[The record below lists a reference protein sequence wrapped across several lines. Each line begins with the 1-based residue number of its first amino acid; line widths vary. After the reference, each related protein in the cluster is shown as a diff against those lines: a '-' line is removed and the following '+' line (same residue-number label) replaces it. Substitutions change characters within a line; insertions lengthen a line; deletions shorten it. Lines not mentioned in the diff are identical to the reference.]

1 VRVVVVGARGQLGAA
16 IVHEFSTCAPA
27 HDVVPFSHQALDI
40 TDDDAVDAALKAAR
54 PDAVI
59 NCAAYNDVD
68 GAEDHPVD
76 ALNLNAFAVRTLALA
91 AERAGAAFVH
101 YGSDFVFDGKAT
113 TPYGEDAA
121 PSPLSAYGASK
132 MLGEWFALDAPR
144 SYVLRV
150 ESLFGR
156 APGGG
161 PPKGSVAGIL
171 KGLQAGSA
179 PRVFED
185 RTVSPTYIIDAAAAT
200 RHLLESSASPGLYH
214 CVSSGHCTW
223 FEFGVELARL
233 LGMEPRLT
241 PVKVADVTLKA
252 RRPQYCALSNEK
264 LRQAG
269 ARMPTWQ
276 DALARYVG
284 QIIAEQSSAAG
295 TPLQQ
300 PQSTG

>member
-1 VRVVVVGARGQLGAA
+1 MRVAVVGARGQLGAA

-27 HDVVPFSHQALDI
+27 HDVIPFGRQALDI
-40 TDDDAVDAALKAAR
+40 TDDHAVDVAMTAAR

-59 NCAAYNDVD
+59 NCAAYNEVD
-68 GAEDHPVD
+68 AAEDHPVAAVD
-76 ALNLNAFAVRTLALA
+76 LNALAVRTLAAA

-101 YGSDFVFDGKAT
+101 YGSDFVFDGRAT
-113 TPYGEDAA
+113 TPYTEDAR
-121 PSPLSAYGASK
+121 PSPLSSYGASK

-185 RTVSPTYIIDAAAAT
+185 RTVSPTYVIDAAAAT
-200 RHLLESSASPGLYH
+200 RRLLESSAPTGLYH
-214 CVSSGHCTW
+214 CVSSGFCTW
-223 FEFGVELARL
+223 LEFGVELARL
-233 LGMEPRLT
+233 LGIEPKLT

-269 ARMPTWQ
+269 IEMPTWQ
-276 DALARYVG
+276 DALARYARE
-284 QIIAEQSSAAG
+284 IIADRSEAG
-295 TPLQQ
+295 TPLQ
-300 PQSTG
+300 PHRSA